1 MRQNLRVSL
10 GAVVLALATLAAVIF
25 ALINFDQR
33 SRFEVVYDGVAW
45 LDTDH
50 GIQASR
56 IASYSPATSAGIRP
70 GGVLLAINS
79 AAVSRAAE
87 VARRL
92 DRAGL
97 WTQVRY
103 KLSRGGQEF
112 ETPLLTAPA
121 EKPLATENYLR
132 IVGLLYLFIG
142 LFIFIRRWN
151 APRAVHFYVFCLV
164 SFVLWSFHFS
174 GKLDA
179 FDWEVYWSEIVAR
192 LLAPA
197 LLLHFALVFP
207 GRSETTMRTSSKV
220 FAVYALPL
228 ALLLIHVSTALK
240 AGGFLPW
247 LASYI
252 LLTKL
257 EFGYLALFFLAAGI
271 VFYRSYREAPSG
283 VMRQQLKWLT
293 GGTLAGSLP
302 VALLYIVPLAAGL
315 ALRPWMQLSVLS
327 LVLIPLCFG
336 YAIIRYRLMDVDI
349 IFKRGLAYTAATAG
363 VAAACCALMGP
374 ISG

>member
-1 MRQNLRVSL
+1 MRQNLRVSV

-45 LDTDH
+45 LDTDR
-50 GIQASR
+50 GIQASHV
-56 IASYSPATSAGIRP
+56 SPNSPATRAGIHP
-70 GGVLLAINS
+70 GDILLRINS
-79 AAVSRAAE
+79 APIARAAE

-97 WTQVRY
+97 WTLVHY
-103 KLSRGGQEF
+103 KLSRSGEEF

-174 GKLDA
+174 GKLDT

-207 GRSETTMRTSSKV
+207 GRSETSVRSSSKLLG
-220 FAVYALPL
+220 VYALPV
-228 ALLLIHVSTALK
+228 ALLLLHLSTALRDF
-240 AGGFLPW
+240 GFVPW

-257 EFGYLALFFLAAGI
+257 EFGYLALCFLAAGL
-271 VFYRSYREAPSG
+271 VF
-283 VMRQQLKWLT
+283 
-293 GGTLAGSLP
+293 
-302 VALLYIVPLAAGL
+302 
-315 ALRPWMQLSVLS
+315 
-327 LVLIPLCFG
+327 
-336 YAIIRYRLMDVDI
+336 
-349 IFKRGLAYTAATAG
+349 
-363 VAAACCALMGP
+363 
-374 ISG
+374 